1 VILAAD
7 SGVDV
12 LAPAGSS
19 VEFAGATVDIL
30 PVPAG
35 KIPLL
40 IRTARPLL
48 QALLEKNVLTGS
60 DDELDV
66 DLAQV
71 VDLLGDHGDAFFE
84 ALAIATAVPSATLQ
98 AAGLDEVVRLAQTTL
113 RVNRDFFTKSVAPL
127 LAGMAQRLPGAG
139 PTPSSS

>member
-1 VILAAD
+1 MILAVD

-19 VEFAGATVDIL
+19 VVFAGGTVDIL

-66 DLAQV
+66 DLAQI
-71 VDLLGDHGDAFFE
+71 VDLLGDHGDALFE